1 MYRSFLNA
9 RSPMRLF
16 ERGLHGGLGAGNL
29 GAVLAGHG
37 VGKTSFLVGVALDDL
52 LRRKPVLHVCLDHSV
67 AHVRE
72 HYDTVFEELAK
83 SVHLEDAPAIR
94 AEIDRKRSIRVYPA
108 GEFNAAKVR
117 EALELER
124 ESGGTPAVLLIDG
137 LDLARESR
145 EDLTELRAAAKEIGA
160 EAWLAVA
167 SDGEHLGTLP
177 EPVRRVEDLLSVILA
192 LEPEGDVVK
201 LRALKEHDNP
211 DVSDLHVAL
220 DPHTLL
226 LVRS

>member
-52 LRRKPVLHVCLDHSV
+52 LRGKPVLHVCLDHSV
-67 AHVRE
+67 SHVRE

-94 AEIDRKRSIRVYPA
+94 AEIDRRRSIRVYSA
-108 GEFNAAKVR
+108 GEFSARKVR
-117 EALELER
+117 EALELVP
-124 ESGGTPAVLLIDG
+124 GGSPAVLLIDG

-145 EDLTELRAAAKEIGA
+145 EDLCELRAAAGEIGA

-167 SDGEHLGTLP
+167 SEGEQLGSLP
-177 EPVRRVEDLLSVILA
+177 EPVRRVEDLLSVILV
-192 LEPEGDVVK
+192 LEPEAGVVK

-211 DVSDLHVAL
+211 DVSELHVAL